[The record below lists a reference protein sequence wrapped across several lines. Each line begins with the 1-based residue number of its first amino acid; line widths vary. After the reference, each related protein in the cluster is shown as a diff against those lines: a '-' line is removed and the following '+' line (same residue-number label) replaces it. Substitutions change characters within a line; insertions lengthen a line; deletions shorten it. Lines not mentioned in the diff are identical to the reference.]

1 MIETLKRVLA
11 RWRTEDHEGME
22 TPRGETW
29 IFSLK
34 YDELLVGTLTL
45 TGGVWEFSY
54 SPEFQKQREV
64 QPIIDF
70 PDLDR
75 TYRSQSLWPFFMAR
89 IPSLSQ
95 PKVQAT
101 IESEGLDK
109 SNAAQLLRRFGEKT
123 ISNPFRLEQPRQ
135 KVAAG

>member
-22 TPRGETW
+22 TPLGETW

-34 YDELLVGTLTL
+34 YDDLPVGSLTL
-45 TGGVWEFSY
+45 TGGVWEFAY
-54 SPEFQKQREV
+54 SPEFQKQGEV

-109 SNAAQLLRRFGEKT
+109 SNAAQLLRRFGERT
-123 ISNPFRLEQPRQ
+123 ISNPFRLEPSRQ